1 MPPFFLNWGKNLK
14 YRKIPQLGRSRKQ
27 ADWSKTAEKQG
38 NAPSRK
44 NYMKSELEQNSRKTS
59 KHSKAEELDK
69 E

>member
-27 ADWSKTAEKQG
+27 ADRSKTAEKQG

-44 NYMKSELEQNSRKTS
+44 NYMKSELEQNSRKTGECS
-59 KHSKAEELDK
+59 KPEELH
-69 E
+69 EE